1 MNDQGP
7 WFCDVYWHLVGE
19 ATRHLLEMKDAH
31 DTRRFERQPT
41 SGHRGVTA
49 LIRII
54 IAVCLLPALVYLC
67 LQTDHGR
74 AKGMPME
81 SWRLAPLILGA
92 TVCGLLGKR
101 FLNSVA
107 GVFLGG
113 IGGVF
118 GTLDQFA
125 GPYGGVVGL
134 VVGAIVVALPICDKP
149 RSTVT
154 PVAPTPISPDNEPT
168 AQDAHG
174 PP

>member
-1 MNDQGP
+1 MTP
-7 WFCDVYWHLVGE
+7 
-19 ATRHLLEMKDAH
+19 AH
-31 DTRRFERQPT
+31 ETSRFERQPT
-41 SGHRGVTA
+41 SGHPGVTA
-49 LIRII
+49 LVRTV

-67 LQTDHGR
+67 LQTDHAR
-74 AKGMPME
+74 AKGMSME

-92 TVCGLLGKR
+92 IACALLGKR

-154 PVAPTPISPDNEPT
+154 PVASTAISTDNEPPT
-168 AQDAHG
+168 QDAHG
-174 PP
+174 P